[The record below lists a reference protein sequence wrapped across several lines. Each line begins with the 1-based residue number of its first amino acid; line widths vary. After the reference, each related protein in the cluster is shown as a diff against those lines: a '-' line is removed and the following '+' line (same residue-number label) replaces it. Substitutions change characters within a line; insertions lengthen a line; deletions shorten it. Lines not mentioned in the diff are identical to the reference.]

1 MSKIL
6 SLPSAKSARPR
17 WRHGRSSEMMIE
29 EGKLSHPSKPV
40 SIIASISF
48 RTADGKMDYGLVVV
62 SDHTEDHTRVD
73 GG

>member
-1 MSKIL
+1 
-6 SLPSAKSARPR
+6 
-17 WRHGRSSEMMIE
+17 MMIE